1 VRADARPRPPR
12 RFRWGAA
19 AGVLL
24 TLLLAC
30 SGRETAR
37 PAPAPADVAARTEQ
51 GSAGAGA
58 EVRAAPLTSLTLVY
72 TAPTVGSVPLWLAH
86 EQGLYAR
93 YGLDV
98 TLMPTVGTTTA
109 LAALLSGQAEFVEV
123 ASDALLPAL
132 VATPDLVAVATL
144 NRLLNWRVIARPEIR
159 GPADLRGKRIG
170 IGRYGDSPHVFG
182 QQALERLGLDPARD
196 VSFVQVGQPGA
207 RVVALQSGAIDA
219 TLMPPPAYLPLVQ
232 EGYPILAN
240 LADLGMSTAGLC
252 IVATRAYAEAQ
263 PAVVEALVRGI
274 VHGIAAFKQDAAAS
288 KAALAKYT
296 DTTDE
301 AVLEESYRAY
311 VDGEIIQRKP
321 YSHPALVQAAIDHA
335 AEDLPAVR
343 GIDAARVWDNAVVQ
357 RLDEAGFVDALY
369 R

>member
-1 VRADARPRPPR
+1 V
-12 RFRWGAA
+12 GAVLVA
-19 AGVLL
+19 A
-24 TLLLAC
+24 LLLAC
-30 SGRETAR
+30 GGPA
-37 PAPAPADVAARTEQ
+37 APAVAPPPATAAQDAAGPAVASPAV
-51 GSAGAGA
+51 G
-58 EVRAAPLTSLTLVY
+58 AAPPTAVTLVY
-72 TAPTVGSVPLWLAH
+72 TAPTVGSVPLWLAY

-98 TLMPTVGTTTA
+98 TLLPAVGTTTA

-132 VATPDLVAVATL
+132 VATPDLVAAATL
-144 NRLLNWRVIARPEIR
+144 NRLLNWRVIARPEIQR
-159 GPADLRGKRIG
+159 PADLRGKRIG
-170 IGRYGDSPHVFG
+170 IGRYADSPHVFG

-196 VSFVQVGQPGA
+196 VTFVQVGQPGA

-252 IVATRAYAEAQ
+252 IVTTRAYAEAH

-274 VHGIAAFKQDAAAS
+274 VHGIAVFKQDAGAS

-311 VDGEIIQRKP
+311 EDGEIIQRKP

-335 AEDLPAVR
+335 AEELPAVR
-343 GIDAARVWDNAVVQ
+343 GVDAARVWDNAVVQ
-357 RLDEAGFVDALY
+357 RLDESGFIDALY